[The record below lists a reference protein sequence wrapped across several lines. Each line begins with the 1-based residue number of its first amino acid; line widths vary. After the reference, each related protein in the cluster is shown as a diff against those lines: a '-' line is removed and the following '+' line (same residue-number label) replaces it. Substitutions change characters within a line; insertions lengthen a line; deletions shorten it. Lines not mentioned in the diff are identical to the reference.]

1 MEVDKTKNIKIF
13 DRIEKKAKEKGISIN
28 ALEKQ
33 AGISIGSTYKWNTV
47 SPTIKNIAKVAEVLD
62 CTIDELI
69 NGEKAAGQEKEV
81 V

>member
-1 MEVDKTKNIKIF
+1 MDKTKNIKIF
-13 DRIEKKAKEKGISIN
+13 DRIEEKAKKKGISIN

-69 NGEKAAGQEKEV
+69 NEKQEGSDLK
-81 V
+81 